1 MSTRCN
7 ILLKDKSGAELWFYR
22 HYDGYPDNIMPDLKR
37 FMGWVKNGHLR
48 DNVNQAGGWI
58 IAMGLPPLDGLTG
71 GLTPEI
77 PRNDPHSTWKIGHY
91 EPTTEQ
97 HGDINWL
104 YTLDLAAK
112 TIEKEEIS

>member
-58 IAMGLPPLDGLTG
+58 IAMGLPPLDG
-71 GLTPEI
+71 
-77 PRNDPHSTWKIGHY
+77 HY

-104 YTLDLAAK
+104 YTLDLGAK